1 MRTTLQEL
9 LASADGLPVIA
20 DGGMGTML
28 FNSGLINGE
37 SPELWNVT
45 NPEKVA
51 TIHRGYIEAG
61 AQIVLTNTFGC
72 NRYRLQLHKLEDR
85 AAELNKAAA
94 YIVVREAEAADHPV
108 VVAGDIGPS
117 GGILLPLGELAYED
131 AVAAFEEQARA
142 LVEGGVDVLWVET
155 MSDLN
160 EVRAAVEGCRRAAPD
175 FPVVATMTFDTHGH
189 TMMGVSP
196 EKALEGLLEM
206 DLVALGGNCG
216 NGTAEI
222 EGVIRKMRAQNQD
235 VVLVAKSNA
244 GMPRLEGGRAVYDA
258 TPADLAQYALNVREL
273 GANIIGACCGSTP
286 DHIRAMNVAL
296 RNGVPTT

>member
-1 MRTTLQEL
+1 MRTTLNEL
-9 LASADGLPVIA
+9 LASANGTPIIA

-45 NPEKVA
+45 NPEKIAV
-51 TIHRGYIEAG
+51 IQRGYIEAG

-72 NRYRLQLHKLEDR
+72 NRYRLELHKLQDR

-94 YIVVREAEAADHPV
+94 KIAIAEAEAADHSV
-108 VVAGDIGPS
+108 AVAGDIGPS
-117 GGILLPLGELAYED
+117 GGILEPLGEMTYEG

-142 LVEGGVDVLWVET
+142 LIEAGVDVLWIET
-155 MSDLN
+155 MSAME
-160 EVRAAVEGCRRAAPD
+160 EVQAAVEAIRRVDPD
-175 FPVVATMTFDTHGH
+175 FPIVTTMTFDTHGR
-189 TMMGVSP
+189 TMMGITP
-196 EKALEGLLEM
+196 ENALDGMLALGPI
-206 DLVALGGNCG
+206 ALGGNCG

-222 EGVIRKMRAQNQD
+222 ETVIRKMRTKNAD

-244 GMPRLEGGRAVYDA
+244 GMPHLEGSRAVYDA
-258 TPADLAQYALNVREL
+258 TPADLAQYALTVREL

-286 DHIRAMNVAL
+286 DHIRAMAEAL
-296 RNGVPTT
+296 RKTVPTT